1 MFCPKCG
8 NKIPDGGKFCNKCGS
23 KIEAPEGQSSNAE
36 AGDVSSDI
44 PAESASP
51 EPIAEQPV
59 KTNGTA
65 TKPKGKKP
73 VVIGI
78 VAAIAA
84 VAVGF
89 GVYQAC
95 FAPYNI
101 DSKTFP
107 DAAVR
112 NAMLM
117 QVDTDHDGKVSRE
130 EADATTLLT
139 IIDSNVSD
147 FTGVDKLKNLETLTI
162 TYSNGFGEL
171 DLASFPSVK
180 RIYASGSSI
189 TSVKNAGSSKVEIFD
204 ATDTPI
210 QEADFSGCETLK
222 ELYLFSDSSND
233 DTLSSVNL
241 SGCKSLET
249 FNAASRFNLASV
261 DVSDCE
267 NLSKLDLPYETDVAG
282 LDKTNLEARYYVSS
296 WREEG
301 PGSSSSRTTTCK
313 RDEQGRLIEA
323 GDDKFTYD
331 DAGRIASIKSVSSR
345 YSFEEKYAYD
355 EKGLLKS
362 TNGKDIKTK
371 YDEQGRVVSDSNGN
385 QYSYDDSGH
394 VVKISFDS
402 SAMADSTFTYSDS
415 GLLTQAS
422 LAMGYLLGY
431 KDDDVYAC
439 TFACTF
445 DYDDAGRCTQMVVS
459 YPDNSGQAVFS
470 FAYDDKGNIVSAE
483 KTVSWKSNTST
494 ISTVNE
500 YDSYGNLS
508 ERAVT
513 YSRGTLRIS
522 TTYYLTNGRL
532 FVSKNSAPVEDAVF
546 LGTQQLGPMASAGNP
561 YLDSQTYSLDRM
573 IEWDIGKAC
582 AVMFAPSDYHHPYY
596 GGLTYDQ
603 WKATQA

>member
-8 NKIPDGGKFCNKCGS
+8 NDIPEGDKFCNKCGS
-23 KIEAPEGQSSNAE
+23 KIKAPEGQGFNAE
-36 AGDVSSDI
+36 AGDVSPDI

-51 EPIAEQPV
+51 EPIAEQLV
-59 KTNGTA
+59 KANETA
-65 TKPKGKKP
+65 MKPKGNKP

-78 VAAIAA
+78 VAVIAA

-112 NAMLM
+112 TAMLM

-162 TYSNGFGEL
+162 AYSNGFGEL

-189 TSVKNAGSSKVEIFD
+189 TSVKNARSSKVEIFD

-222 ELYLFSDSSND
+222 ELYLSTDNYNE

-241 SGCKSLET
+241 SGCKSLEA
-249 FNAASRFNLASV
+249 FSAASRLSLVSV

-267 NLSKLDLPYETDVAG
+267 NLSNLDLRYSTAVVG
-282 LDKTNLEARYYVSS
+282 LDKTNLEARYYVHS
-296 WREEG
+296 WTESDSTSYSG
-301 PGSSSSRTTTCK
+301 FTLTTCK
-313 RDEQGRLIEA
+313 RDEQGRLIEV

-331 DAGRIASIKSVSSR
+331 DAGRIASRKSGSSR
-345 YSFEEKYAYD
+345 YSSETKYAYD

-362 TNGKDIKTK
+362 INGKDIKAE
-371 YDEQGRVVSDSNGN
+371 YDEQGRVVSDSDGN

-394 VVKISFDS
+394 VVKISFNS
-402 SAMADSTFTYSDS
+402 SDMADNTFTYSDS
-415 GLLTQAS
+415 GLLTQANF
-422 LAMGYLLGY
+422 AANRFANF
-431 KDDDVYAC
+431 KDGNVY
-439 TFACTF
+439 ACTF
-445 DYDDAGRCTQMVVS
+445 DYDDAGRCTQMVVNN
-459 YPDNSGQAVFS
+459 PDNSGQAVFT

-483 KTVSWKSNTST
+483 NTDSWGSSTST
-494 ISTVNE
+494 ISTANE

-508 ERAVT
+508 ERTVT
-513 YSRGTLRIS
+513 YSHGTWS
-522 TTYYLTNGRL
+522 SSETCSFTNQRL
-532 FVSKNSAPVEDAVF
+532 FVSKDSAPVEDMVF
-546 LGTQQLGPMASAGNP
+546 LGDQQYFVSMMSLGNP
-561 YLDSQTYSLDRM
+561 YLDSQTDALASMLESNLGD
-573 IEWDIGKAC
+573 AC

>member
-23 KIEAPEGQSSNAE
+23 KLEALEGQGLNAE
-36 AGDVSSDI
+36 AGDVSPDI

-51 EPIAEQPV
+51 EPIAEQLV
-59 KTNGTA
+59 KTNETA
-65 TKPKGKKP
+65 MKPKGKKP
-73 VVIGI
+73 VIIGI

-331 DAGRIASIKSVSSR
+331 DAGRIASIKSGSSR
-345 YSFEEKYAYD
+345 YSSETKYAYD

-362 TNGKDIKTK
+362 TNGKDIKAK
-371 YDEQGRVVSDSNGN
+371 YDEQGRVISDSDGN

-394 VVKISFDS
+394 VVKISFDFS
-402 SAMADSTFTYSDS
+402 SMADNTFTYSDS
-415 GLLTQAS
+415 GLLTQAN
-422 LAMGYLLGY
+422 LATRYFKEG
-431 KDDDVYAC
+431 DVY
-439 TFACTF
+439 ACTF

-459 YPDNSGQAVFS
+459 DPDNSGQAVFTFS
-470 FAYDDKGNIVSAE
+470 YDDKGNIVSTE
-483 KTVSWKSNTST
+483 RTDSSSSNTST

-508 ERAVT
+508 DRTVT
-513 YSRGTLRIS
+513 YSSGTLHIS

-532 FVSKNSAPVEDAVF
+532 FVSKDSAPVEDAVF
-546 LGTQQLGPMASAGNP
+546 LGNQQFGPMASAGNP
-561 YLDSQTYSLDRM
+561 YLDSQTYSLERM

-582 AVMFAPSDYHHPYY
+582 SVMFAPSDYHHPYY

>member
-23 KIEAPEGQSSNAE
+23 KLEALEGQGLNAE
-36 AGDVSSDI
+36 AGDVSPDI

-51 EPIAEQPV
+51 EPIAEQLV
-59 KTNGTA
+59 KTNETA
-65 TKPKGKKP
+65 MKPKGKKP
-73 VVIGI
+73 VIIGI
-78 VAAIAA
+78 VTAIAA

-171 DLASFPSVK
+171 DLSSFPSVK

-331 DAGRIASIKSVSSR
+331 DAGRIASIKSGLSR
-345 YSFEEKYAYD
+345 YNPEMKYAYD

-362 TNGKDIKTK
+362 TNGKDIKAK
-371 YDEQGRVVSDSNGN
+371 YDEQGRIVSDFYGN

-394 VVKISFDS
+394 VVKISFNS
-402 SAMADSTFTYSDS
+402 SDMADNTFTYSDS
-415 GLLTQAS
+415 GLLTQANF
-422 LAMGYLLGY
+422 AANRFANF
-431 KDDDVYAC
+431 KDGNVY
-439 TFACTF
+439 ACTF
-445 DYDDAGRCTQMVVS
+445 DYDDAGRCTQMVVNN
-459 YPDNSGQAVFS
+459 PDNSGQAVFT
-470 FAYDDKGNIVSAE
+470 FTYDDKGNIVSAE
-483 KTVSWKSNTST
+483 NTDSLSSSASA
-494 ISTVNE
+494 ISTANE

-508 ERAVT
+508 ERTVT
-513 YSRGTLRIS
+513 YNHGTWS
-522 TTYYLTNGRL
+522 SSETCSFTNQRL
-532 FVSKNSAPVEDAVF
+532 FVSKDSAPVEDLVF
-546 LGTQQLGPMASAGNP
+546 LGNQQYLYSMVSPRSP
-561 YLDSQTYSLDRM
+561 YLDSQTDALADM
-573 IEWDIGKAC
+573 LETNLGDAC
-582 AVMFAPSDYHHPYY
+582 DVSFAPSGYYLCY

>member
-23 KIEAPEGQSSNAE
+23 KLEALEGQGLNAE
-36 AGDVSSDI
+36 AGDVSPDI

-51 EPIAEQPV
+51 EPIAEQLV
-59 KTNGTA
+59 KTNETA
-65 TKPKGKKP
+65 MKPKGKKP
-73 VVIGI
+73 VIIGI

-313 RDEQGRLIEA
+313 RDEQGRLIEV
-323 GDDKFTYD
+323 GDEKYTYD
-331 DAGRIASIKSVSSR
+331 DAGRIASIKSGSSR
-345 YSFEEKYAYD
+345 YSSETKYAYD

-362 TNGKDIKTK
+362 TNGKDIKAK
-371 YDEQGRVVSDSNGN
+371 YDEQGRVISDSDGN

-402 SAMADSTFTYSDS
+402 SSMADNTFAYSDS
-415 GLLTQAS
+415 GLLTQAN
-422 LAMGYLLGY
+422 LATGYFKEG
-431 KDDDVYAC
+431 DVY
-439 TFACTF
+439 ACTF

-459 YPDNSGQAVFS
+459 DPDTGQSVFT

-483 KTVSWKSNTST
+483 KTVSWNSNTST

-508 ERAVT
+508 ERTVT
-513 YSRGTLRIS
+513 YSSGTLHITR
-522 TTYYLTNGRL
+522 TYYLTNGRL
-532 FVSKNSAPVEDAVF
+532 FVSKDSAPVEDAVF
-546 LGTQQLGPMASAGNP
+546 LGNQQFGPMASAGNP
-561 YLDSQTYSLDRM
+561 YLDSQTYSLERM

>member
-23 KIEAPEGQSSNAE
+23 KLEALEGQGLNAE
-36 AGDVSSDI
+36 AGDVSPDI

-51 EPIAEQPV
+51 EPIAEQLV
-59 KTNGTA
+59 KTNKTA
-65 TKPKGKKP
+65 MKPKGKKP
-73 VVIGI
+73 VIIGI

-147 FTGVDKLKNLETLTI
+147 FTGVNKLKNLETLTI

-331 DAGRIASIKSVSSR
+331 DAGRIASIKSGSSR
-345 YSFEEKYAYD
+345 YDPETKYAYD

-362 TNGKDIKTK
+362 TNGKDIKAK
-371 YDEQGRVVSDSNGN
+371 YDEQGRVISDSDGN

-394 VVKISFDS
+394 VVKISFNS
-402 SAMADSTFTYSDS
+402 SAMADNTFTYSDS
-415 GLLTQAS
+415 GLLTQAN
-422 LAMGYLLGY
+422 LATGYF
-431 KDDDVYAC
+431 KDGDVY
-439 TFACTF
+439 ACTF
-445 DYDDAGRCTQMVVS
+445 DYDDAGRCTQMVVIN
-459 YPDNSGQAVFS
+459 PDNSGQAVFT

-483 KTVSWKSNTST
+483 RTNSSSSNTST
-494 ISTVNE
+494 ISTANE

-508 ERAVT
+508 ERTVT
-513 YSRGTLRIS
+513 YISGTLHIA

-532 FVSKNSAPVEDAVF
+532 FVSKDSAPVEDAVF
-546 LGTQQLGPMASAGNP
+546 LGNQQFGPMASAGNP

-573 IEWDIGKAC
+573 IEWDFGKAC

>member
-23 KIEAPEGQSSNAE
+23 KLEALEGQGLNAE
-36 AGDVSSDI
+36 AGDVSPDI

-51 EPIAEQPV
+51 EPIAEQLV
-59 KTNGTA
+59 KTNETA
-65 TKPKGKKP
+65 MKPKGKKP
-73 VVIGI
+73 VIIGI

-241 SGCKSLET
+241 SGRKSLET

-331 DAGRIASIKSVSSR
+331 DAGRIASIKSGLSR
-345 YSFEEKYAYD
+345 YNPEMKYAYD

-362 TNGKDIKTK
+362 TNGKDIKAK
-371 YDEQGRVVSDSNGN
+371 YDEQGRVISDSDGN
-385 QYSYDDSGH
+385 QYSYDDFGH

-402 SAMADSTFTYSDS
+402 SSMADNTFTYSDS
-415 GLLTQAS
+415 GLLTQAN
-422 LAMGYLLGY
+422 LATGYFKEG
-431 KDDDVYAC
+431 DVY
-439 TFACTF
+439 ACTF

-459 YPDNSGQAVFS
+459 NPDNSGQAVFT

-483 KTVSWKSNTST
+483 KTDSWNSNTST

-508 ERAVT
+508 ERSVT
-513 YSRGTLRIS
+513 YSSGTLRIS

-532 FVSKNSAPVEDAVF
+532 FVSKDSAPVEDAVF
-546 LGTQQLGPMASAGNP
+546 LGNQQFGPMASAGNP

>member
-23 KIEAPEGQSSNAE
+23 KLEALEGQGLNAE
-36 AGDVSSDI
+36 AGDVSPDV

-51 EPIAEQPV
+51 EPIAEQLV
-59 KTNGTA
+59 KTNETA
-65 TKPKGKKP
+65 MKPKGKKP
-73 VVIGI
+73 VIIGI

-171 DLASFPSVK
+171 DLASFPNVK

-222 ELYLFSDSSND
+222 ELYLFSDSSNG
-233 DTLSSVNL
+233 DTLASVNL

-249 FNAASRFNLASV
+249 FNAANRFSLASV
-261 DVSDCE
+261 DVGDCE
-267 NLSKLDLPYETDVAG
+267 NLSKLDLSYETNVAG

-296 WREEG
+296 WWEEG
-301 PGSSSSRTTTCK
+301 PGSSNSRTTTYK

-323 GDDKFTYD
+323 GDEKYTYD
-331 DAGRIASIKSVSSR
+331 DAGRIASIKTGSSR
-345 YSFEEKYAYD
+345 YSSETKYAYD

-362 TNGKDIKTK
+362 INGKDIKAV
-371 YDEQGRVVSDSNGN
+371 YDEQGRVISDSDGN
-385 QYSYDDSGH
+385 QYSYDDFGH

-402 SAMADSTFTYSDS
+402 SSMADNTFTYSDS
-415 GLLTQAS
+415 GLLTQAN
-422 LAMGYLLGY
+422 LATGYFKEG
-431 KDDDVYAC
+431 DVY
-439 TFACTF
+439 ACTF
-445 DYDDAGRCTQMVVS
+445 DYDDAGRCTQMVVNN
-459 YPDNSGQAVFS
+459 PDNSGQAVFT
-470 FAYDDKGNIVSAE
+470 FAYDDNGNIVSAE
-483 KTVSWKSNTST
+483 KTDSWNSNTST

-513 YSRGTLRIS
+513 YSSGTLRIS
-522 TTYYLTNGRL
+522 TTYHLTNGRL
-532 FVSKNSAPVEDAVF
+532 FVSKDSAPVEDAVF
-546 LGTQQLGPMASAGNP
+546 LSNQQFGPMASAGNP

>member
-1 MFCPKCG
+1 MFCSKCG
-8 NKIPDGGKFCNKCGS
+8 NEIPDGGKFCNKCGS
-23 KIEAPEGQSSNAE
+23 KIQAPEGQGLNAE
-36 AGDVSSDI
+36 AGDASPDV
-44 PAESASP
+44 PAESASSK
-51 EPIAEQPV
+51 PIAEQPV
-59 KTNGTA
+59 KTNGTEI
-65 TKPKGKKP
+65 KPKGKKP
-73 VVIGI
+73 LVIGI
-78 VAAIAA
+78 VAAVAA

-112 NAMLM
+112 NAMLL

-130 EADATTLLT
+130 EADETTLLT

-147 FTGVDKLKNLETLTI
+147 FTGVNKLKNLETLTI

-222 ELYLFSDSSND
+222 ELYLSTDNYNE

-249 FNAASRFNLASV
+249 FSAASRLSLLSV

-267 NLSKLDLPYETDVAG
+267 NLSNLDLRYSTAVVG
-282 LDKTNLEARYYVSS
+282 LDKTNLEARYYVHS
-296 WREEG
+296 WTESDSTSYSG
-301 PGSSSSRTTTCK
+301 FTKTTCK

-323 GDDKFTYD
+323 GDEKYTYD
-331 DAGRIASIKSVSSR
+331 DAGRIASIKSGSSR
-345 YSFEEKYAYD
+345 YSSETKYAYD

-362 TNGKDIKTK
+362 TNGKDIKAE
-371 YDEQGRVVSDSNGN
+371 YDEQGRVVSDSDGN

-402 SAMADSTFTYSDS
+402 SAMADNTFTYSDS
-415 GLLTQAS
+415 GLLTQAN
-422 LAMGYLLGY
+422 LATGYF
-431 KDDDVYAC
+431 KDGNVY
-439 TFACTF
+439 ACTF

-459 YPDNSGQAVFS
+459 YPDNSGQTVFT

-483 KTVSWKSNTST
+483 RTDSSSSNTST
-494 ISTVNE
+494 ISTANE

-508 ERAVT
+508 ERTVT
-513 YSRGTLRIS
+513 YSSGTLHIT

-532 FVSKNSAPVEDAVF
+532 FVSKDSAPVGDAIF
-546 LGTQQLGPMASAGNP
+546 LGNQQFGPMASAGNP

-573 IEWDIGKAC
+573 IEWNFGKAC

>member
-23 KIEAPEGQSSNAE
+23 KLEALEGQGLNAE
-36 AGDVSSDI
+36 AGDVSPDI

-51 EPIAEQPV
+51 EPIAEQLV
-59 KTNGTA
+59 KTNETA
-65 TKPKGKKP
+65 MKPKGKKP
-73 VVIGI
+73 VIIGI

-331 DAGRIASIKSVSSR
+331 DAGRIASIKSGSSR
-345 YSFEEKYAYD
+345 YSSETKYAYD

-362 TNGKDIKTK
+362 TNGKDIKAK
-371 YDEQGRVVSDSNGN
+371 YDEQGRVISDSDGN

-394 VVKISFDS
+394 VVKISFDFS
-402 SAMADSTFTYSDS
+402 SMADNTFTYSDS
-415 GLLTQAS
+415 GLLTQAN
-422 LAMGYLLGY
+422 LATRYFKEG
-431 KDDDVYAC
+431 DVY
-439 TFACTF
+439 ACTF

-459 YPDNSGQAVFS
+459 DPDNSGQAVFTFS
-470 FAYDDKGNIVSAE
+470 YDDKGNIVSTE
-483 KTVSWKSNTST
+483 RTDSSSSNTST

-508 ERAVT
+508 ERTVT
-513 YSRGTLRIS
+513 YSSGTLHIS

-532 FVSKNSAPVEDAVF
+532 FVSKDSAPVEDAVF
-546 LGTQQLGPMASAGNP
+546 LGNQQFGPMASAGNP
-561 YLDSQTYSLDRM
+561 YLDSQTYSLERM

-582 AVMFAPSDYHHPYY
+582 SVMFAPSDYHHPYY

>member
-23 KIEAPEGQSSNAE
+23 KLEALEGQGLNAE
-36 AGDVSSDI
+36 AGDVSPDI

-51 EPIAEQPV
+51 EPIAEQLV
-59 KTNGTA
+59 KTNETA
-65 TKPKGKKP
+65 MKPKGKKP
-73 VVIGI
+73 VIIGI

-331 DAGRIASIKSVSSR
+331 DAGRIASRKSGSSR
-345 YSFEEKYAYD
+345 YDPETKYAYD

-362 TNGKDIKTK
+362 TNGKDIKAK
-371 YDEQGRVVSDSNGN
+371 YDEQGRVISDSDGN

-402 SAMADSTFTYSDS
+402 SSMADNTFTYSDS
-415 GLLTQAS
+415 GLLTQAN
-422 LAMGYLLGY
+422 LATGYFKEG
-431 KDDDVYAC
+431 DVY
-439 TFACTF
+439 ACTF

-459 YPDNSGQAVFS
+459 DPDTGQSVFT

-483 KTVSWKSNTST
+483 KTVSWNSNTST

-508 ERAVT
+508 ERTVT
-513 YSRGTLRIS
+513 YSSGTLHITR
-522 TTYYLTNGRL
+522 TYYLTNGRL
-532 FVSKNSAPVEDAVF
+532 FVSKDSAPVEDAVF
-546 LGTQQLGPMASAGNP
+546 LGNQQFGPMASAGNP
-561 YLDSQTYSLDRM
+561 YLDSQTYSLERM

>member
-23 KIEAPEGQSSNAE
+23 KLEALEGQGLNAE
-36 AGDVSSDI
+36 AGDVSPDI

-51 EPIAEQPV
+51 EPIAEQLV
-59 KTNGTA
+59 KTNETA
-65 TKPKGKKP
+65 MKPKGKKP
-73 VVIGI
+73 VIIGI

-331 DAGRIASIKSVSSR
+331 DAGRIASRKSGSSR
-345 YSFEEKYAYD
+345 YDPETKYAYD

-362 TNGKDIKTK
+362 INGKDIKAK
-371 YDEQGRVVSDSNGN
+371 YDEQGRVISDSDGN

-394 VVKISFDS
+394 VVKISFDFS
-402 SAMADSTFTYSDS
+402 SMADNTFTYSDS
-415 GLLTQAS
+415 GLLTQAN
-422 LAMGYLLGY
+422 LATGYFKEG
-431 KDDDVYAC
+431 DVY
-439 TFACTF
+439 ACTF

-459 YPDNSGQAVFS
+459 DPDTGQSVFT

-483 KTVSWKSNTST
+483 KTVSWNSNTST

-508 ERAVT
+508 ERTVT
-513 YSRGTLRIS
+513 YSSGTLHITR
-522 TTYYLTNGRL
+522 TYYLTNGRL
-532 FVSKNSAPVEDAVF
+532 FVSKDSAPVEDAVF
-546 LGTQQLGPMASAGNP
+546 LGNQQFGPMASAGNP
-561 YLDSQTYSLDRM
+561 YLDSQTYSLERM

-596 GGLTYDQ
+596 GGLTYDH

>member
-23 KIEAPEGQSSNAE
+23 KLEALEGQGLNAE
-36 AGDVSSDI
+36 AGDVSPDI

-51 EPIAEQPV
+51 EPIAEQLV
-59 KTNGTA
+59 KTNETA
-65 TKPKGKKP
+65 MKPKGKKS
-73 VVIGI
+73 VIIGI

-331 DAGRIASIKSVSSR
+331 DAGRIASIKSGSSR
-345 YSFEEKYAYD
+345 YDPETKYAYD

-362 TNGKDIKTK
+362 TNGKDIKAK
-371 YDEQGRVVSDSNGN
+371 YDEQGRVISDSDGN

-394 VVKISFDS
+394 VVKISFNS
-402 SAMADSTFTYSDS
+402 SAMADNTFTYSDS
-415 GLLTQAS
+415 GLLTQAN
-422 LAMGYLLGY
+422 LATGYF
-431 KDDDVYAC
+431 KDGDVY
-439 TFACTF
+439 ACTF
-445 DYDDAGRCTQMVVS
+445 DYDDAGRCTQMVVIN
-459 YPDNSGQAVFS
+459 PDNSGQAVFT

-483 KTVSWKSNTST
+483 RTNSSSSNTST
-494 ISTVNE
+494 ISTANE

-508 ERAVT
+508 ERTVT
-513 YSRGTLRIS
+513 YISGTLHIA

-532 FVSKNSAPVEDAVF
+532 FVSKDSAPVEDAVF
-546 LGTQQLGPMASAGNP
+546 LGNQQFGPMASAGNP

-573 IEWDIGKAC
+573 IEWDFGKAC

>member
-8 NKIPDGGKFCNKCGS
+8 NEIPDGDKFCNKCGS
-23 KIEAPEGQSSNAE
+23 KIKAPEGQGLNAE
-36 AGDVSSDI
+36 PGDVSPDA
-44 PAESASP
+44 PAESASS
-51 EPIAEQPV
+51 EPIADQPA

-65 TKPKGKKP
+65 MKPKGKKP

-78 VAAIAA
+78 VAAIAT
-84 VAVGF
+84 VAIGF
-89 GVYQAC
+89 GVYQAY

-112 NAMLM
+112 NAMLS
-117 QVDTDHDGKVSRE
+117 QVDADHDGKVSRE
-130 EADATTLLT
+130 EADATTLLA
-139 IIDSNVSD
+139 IIDANVSD
-147 FTGVDKLKNLETLTI
+147 FTGVDKLKNLETLDI

-222 ELYLFSDSSND
+222 ELHLSSDSSND

-241 SGCKSLET
+241 SGCKSLESLD
-249 FNAASRFNLASV
+249 AANRLSLVSV
-261 DVSDCE
+261 DVSDCK
-267 NLSKLDLPYETDVAG
+267 NLSKLDLLYWTDVAG
-282 LDKTNLEARYYVSS
+282 LDNTNLEARYYIHSWTEFNSVSS
-296 WREEG
+296 G
-301 PGSSSSRTTTCK
+301 FTKTTCK
-313 RDEQGRLIEA
+313 RDEQGRLIEV
-323 GDDKFTYD
+323 GDEKYTYD
-331 DAGRIASIKSVSSR
+331 DAGRIASIISGSSR
-345 YSFEEKYAYD
+345 YSSETKYAYD

-362 TNGKDIKTK
+362 TNGKDIKAK
-371 YDEQGRVVSDSNGN
+371 YDEQGRVISDSDGN

-402 SAMADSTFTYSDS
+402 SSMADNTFTYSDS
-415 GLLTQAS
+415 GLLTQAN
-422 LAMGYLLGY
+422 LATGYFKEG
-431 KDDDVYAC
+431 DVY
-439 TFACTF
+439 ACTF

-459 YPDNSGQAVFS
+459 NPDNSGQAVFS

-483 KTVSWKSNTST
+483 KTDSWNSNTST

-508 ERAVT
+508 ERTVT
-513 YSRGTLRIS
+513 YSSGTLHIT

-532 FVSKNSAPVEDAVF
+532 FVSKDSAPVEDAVF
-546 LGTQQLGPMASAGNP
+546 LGNQQFGPMASAGNP
-561 YLDSQTYSLDRM
+561 YLDSQTYSLERM

>member
-23 KIEAPEGQSSNAE
+23 KLEALEGQGLNAE
-36 AGDVSSDI
+36 AGDVSPDI

-51 EPIAEQPV
+51 EPIAEQLV
-59 KTNGTA
+59 KTNETA
-65 TKPKGKKP
+65 MKPKGKKP
-73 VVIGI
+73 VIIGI

-222 ELYLFSDSSND
+222 ELHLSSDSSND

-241 SGCKSLET
+241 SGCKSLESLD
-249 FNAASRFNLASV
+249 AANRSNLASV

-267 NLSKLDLPYETDVAG
+267 NLSKLDLLYWTDVIG
-282 LDKTNLEARYYVSS
+282 LDKTNLEARYYVHS
-296 WREEG
+296 WTETG
-301 PGSSSSRTTTCK
+301 SGSSGFTKTTCK
-313 RDEQGRLIEA
+313 RDEQGRLIEV
-323 GDDKFTYD
+323 GDEKYTYD
-331 DAGRIASIKSVSSR
+331 DAGRIASIKSGSSR
-345 YSFEEKYAYD
+345 YSSETKYAYD

-362 TNGKDIKTK
+362 TNGKDIKAK
-371 YDEQGRVVSDSNGN
+371 YDEQGRVISDSDGN

-394 VVKISFDS
+394 VVKISFDFS
-402 SAMADSTFTYSDS
+402 SMADNTFTYSDS
-415 GLLTQAS
+415 GLLTQAN
-422 LAMGYLLGY
+422 LATGYFKEG
-431 KDDDVYAC
+431 DVY
-439 TFACTF
+439 ACTF

-459 YPDNSGQAVFS
+459 DPDTGQSVFT

-483 KTVSWKSNTST
+483 KTVSWNSNTST

-508 ERAVT
+508 ERTVT
-513 YSRGTLRIS
+513 YSSGTLHITR
-522 TTYYLTNGRL
+522 TYYLTNGRL
-532 FVSKNSAPVEDAVF
+532 FVSKDSAPVEDAVF
-546 LGTQQLGPMASAGNP
+546 LGNQQFGPMASAGNP
-561 YLDSQTYSLDRM
+561 YLDSQTYSLERM

>member
-23 KIEAPEGQSSNAE
+23 KLEALEGQGLNAE

-51 EPIAEQPV
+51 EPIAEQLV
-59 KTNGTA
+59 KTNETA
-65 TKPKGKKP
+65 MKPKGKKP
-73 VVIGI
+73 VIIGI

-130 EADATTLLT
+130 EANATTLLT

-162 TYSNGFGEL
+162 AYSNGFGEL
-171 DLASFPSVK
+171 DLANFPSVK

-323 GDDKFTYD
+323 DDEKYTYD
-331 DAGRIASIKSVSSR
+331 DAGRIVSIKSGSSR
-345 YSFEEKYAYD
+345 YSSETKYAYD

-362 TNGKDIKTK
+362 TNGKDIKAK
-371 YDEQGRVVSDSNGN
+371 YDEQGRVISDSDGN

-402 SAMADSTFTYSDS
+402 SSMADNTFTYSDS
-415 GLLTQAS
+415 GLLTQAN
-422 LAMGYLLGY
+422 LATGYFKEG
-431 KDDDVYAC
+431 DVY
-439 TFACTF
+439 ACTF

-459 YPDNSGQAVFS
+459 YPDNSGQTVFT

-483 KTVSWKSNTST
+483 RTDSSSSNTSA

-508 ERAVT
+508 ERTVT
-513 YSRGTLRIS
+513 YSNGTLHIT

-532 FVSKNSAPVEDAVF
+532 FVSKDSAPVEDAVF
-546 LGTQQLGPMASAGNP
+546 LGNQQFGPMASAGNP
-561 YLDSQTYSLDRM
+561 YLDSQTYSLERM

-582 AVMFAPSDYHHPYY
+582 AVMLAPSDYHHPYY

>member
-23 KIEAPEGQSSNAE
+23 KIEALEGQGLNAE
-36 AGDVSSDI
+36 AGDVSPDI

-51 EPIAEQPV
+51 EPIDEELV
-59 KTNGTA
+59 KTNETA
-65 TKPKGKKP
+65 MKPKGKKP
-73 VVIGI
+73 VIIVI

-130 EADATTLLT
+130 EANATTLLT

-162 TYSNGFGEL
+162 AYSNGFGEL
-171 DLASFPSVK
+171 DLANFPSVK

-233 DTLSSVNL
+233 DTLSSVSL

-261 DVSDCE
+261 DVSGCE
-267 NLSKLDLPYETDVAG
+267 NLSKLDLPYETAVVG
-282 LDKTNLEARYYVSS
+282 LDKTSLEARYYVSS

-301 PGSSSSRTTTCK
+301 PGSSSSRTTTYK

-323 GDDKFTYD
+323 GDEKYTYD
-331 DAGRIASIKSVSSR
+331 DAGRIASIKSGSSR
-345 YSFEEKYAYD
+345 YSSETKYAYD

-362 TNGKDIKTK
+362 TDGKDIKAK
-371 YDEQGRVVSDSNGN
+371 YDEQGRVISDSDGN

-394 VVKISFDS
+394 VVTISFDS
-402 SAMADSTFTYSDS
+402 SAMADNTFTYSDS
-415 GLLTQAS
+415 GLLTQAN
-422 LAMGYLLGY
+422 LATGYFKEG
-431 KDDDVYAC
+431 DVY
-439 TFACTF
+439 ACTF

-459 YPDNSGQAVFS
+459 NPDNSGQAVFT
-470 FAYDDKGNIVSAE
+470 FTYDDKGNIVSAE
-483 KTVSWKSNTST
+483 RTDSSSSNTST

-508 ERAVT
+508 ERTVT
-513 YSRGTLRIS
+513 YSSGTLRIS

-532 FVSKNSAPVEDAVF
+532 FVSKDSAPVEDAVF
-546 LGTQQLGPMASAGNP
+546 LGNQQFGPMASAGNP

>member
-23 KIEAPEGQSSNAE
+23 KLEALEGQGLNAE
-36 AGDVSSDI
+36 AGDVSPDI

-51 EPIAEQPV
+51 EPIAEQLV
-59 KTNGTA
+59 KTNETA
-65 TKPKGKKP
+65 MKPKGKKP
-73 VVIGI
+73 VIIGI

-107 DAAVR
+107 DTAVR

-249 FNAASRFNLASV
+249 FNAANRFNLASV

-331 DAGRIASIKSVSSR
+331 DAGRIASRKSGSSR
-345 YSFEEKYAYD
+345 YDPETKYAYD

-362 TNGKDIKTK
+362 TNGKDIKAK
-371 YDEQGRVVSDSNGN
+371 YDEQGRVISDSDGN

-394 VVKISFDS
+394 VVKISFDFS
-402 SAMADSTFTYSDS
+402 SMADNTFTYSDS
-415 GLLTQAS
+415 GLLTQAN
-422 LAMGYLLGY
+422 LATGYFKEG
-431 KDDDVYAC
+431 DVY
-439 TFACTF
+439 ACTF

-459 YPDNSGQAVFS
+459 DPDTGQSVFT

-483 KTVSWKSNTST
+483 KTVSWNSNTST

-508 ERAVT
+508 ERTVT
-513 YSRGTLRIS
+513 YSSGTLHITR
-522 TTYYLTNGRL
+522 TYYLTNGRL
-532 FVSKNSAPVEDAVF
+532 FVSKDSAPVEDAVF
-546 LGTQQLGPMASAGNP
+546 LGNQQFGPMASAGNP
-561 YLDSQTYSLDRM
+561 YLDSQTYSLERM

>member
-23 KIEAPEGQSSNAE
+23 KLEALEGQGLNAE
-36 AGDVSSDI
+36 AGDVSPDI

-51 EPIAEQPV
+51 EPIAEQLV
-59 KTNGTA
+59 KTNETA
-65 TKPKGKKP
+65 MKPKGKKP
-73 VVIGI
+73 VIIGI

-249 FNAASRFNLASV
+249 FNAANRFNLASV

-323 GDDKFTYD
+323 GDDKFSYD
-331 DAGRIASIKSVSSR
+331 DAGRIASRKSGSSR
-345 YSFEEKYAYD
+345 YDPETKYAYD

-362 TNGKDIKTK
+362 TNGKDIKAK
-371 YDEQGRVVSDSNGN
+371 YDEQGRVISDSDGN

-394 VVKISFDS
+394 VVKISFDFS
-402 SAMADSTFTYSDS
+402 SMADNTFTYSDS
-415 GLLTQAS
+415 GLLTQAN
-422 LAMGYLLGY
+422 LATGYFKEG
-431 KDDDVYAC
+431 DVY
-439 TFACTF
+439 ACTF

-459 YPDNSGQAVFS
+459 DPDTGQSVFT

-483 KTVSWKSNTST
+483 KTVSWNSNTST

-508 ERAVT
+508 ERTVT
-513 YSRGTLRIS
+513 YSSGTLHITR
-522 TTYYLTNGRL
+522 TYYLTNGRL
-532 FVSKNSAPVEDAVF
+532 FVSKDSAPVEDAVF
-546 LGTQQLGPMASAGNP
+546 LGNQQFGPMASAGNP
-561 YLDSQTYSLDRM
+561 YLDSQTYSLERM